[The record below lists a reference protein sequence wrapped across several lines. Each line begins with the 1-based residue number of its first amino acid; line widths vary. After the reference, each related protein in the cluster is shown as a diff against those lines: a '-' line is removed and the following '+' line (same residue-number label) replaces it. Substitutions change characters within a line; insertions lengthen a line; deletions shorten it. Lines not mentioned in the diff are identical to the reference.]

1 MQITYKIMKIL
12 GVVTMKLSNKAMQI
26 SPSLTLAITAKAKKM
41 KADGIDVI
49 GFGAGEPDFNTPK
62 NIQDAAIK
70 AIQEGL
76 TRYTAA
82 SGIAELKDAIVNK
95 FKVDNNLIY
104 KSSQIV
110 ISTGAKQCLANALQ
124 AILNPGD
131 EVLVGAPYWVSYP
144 ELIQL
149 ADGKAVF
156 VDTKEENAFKLT
168 VEALEKA
175 TTNKTKAVILNSPNN
190 PTGTVY
196 TKEELVKL
204 AEFAKEKDLLIISDE
219 IYEKLLYGVE
229 GHISIASISEDAYNR
244 TIVINGVS
252 KAYAMTGWRI
262 GYAATSEE
270 ITKLMSNI
278 QSHTT
283 SNPCS
288 ISQYASVEALN
299 GDQSEVEN
307 MKKQF
312 KARRDFMVDRINSIN
327 NLSCVKPEGAFYVM
341 VNISKILG
349 KEFNGKTIK
358 NSLTFSDLLL
368 EKEKVA
374 VVPGIAFGVD
384 NFIRLSYATS
394 MDNIKN
400 GLDRI
405 EKFVNSIG

>member
-1 MQITYKIMKIL
+1 MIL
-12 GVVTMKLSNKAMQI
+12 SKKAMEI

-70 AIQEGL
+70 AIQQGL

-82 SGIAELKDAIVNK
+82 SGIVELKEAIIK
-95 FKVDNNLIY
+95 KLKEDNNLTY
-104 KSSQIV
+104 KTSQII
-110 ISTGAKQCLANALQ
+110 ISTGAKQCLANVFQ

-131 EVLVGAPYWVSYP
+131 EVIVGIPYWVSYP

-149 ADGKAVF
+149 ADGVPVF
-156 VDTKEENAFKLT
+156 ADSEESNAFKLT
-168 VEALEKA
+168 VEALEKVV
-175 TTNKTKAVILNSPNN
+175 TEKTKAIIINSPNN

-196 TKEELVKL
+196 TKGELEAL
-204 AEFAKEKDLLIISDE
+204 ANFAKEKELLIISDE
-219 IYEKLLYGVE
+219 IYEKLLYGEE
-229 GHISIASISEDAYNR
+229 GHISIASLSEDAYNR

-262 GYAATSEE
+262 GYAAASEKITS
-270 ITKLMSNI
+270 LMSNI

-299 GDQSEVEN
+299 GDQSEVEA
-307 MKKQF
+307 MKKEF
-312 KARRDFMVDRINSIN
+312 KARRDFMVDKINSIN

-341 VNISKILG
+341 VNISKLLNKEVDG
-349 KEFNGKTIK
+349 KLIK
-358 NSLTFSDLLL
+358 DSLSFSDLLL

-374 VVPGIAFGVD
+374 VIPGIAFGVD

-405 EKFVNSIG
+405 ERFVNTIK

>member
-1 MQITYKIMKIL
+1 
-12 GVVTMKLSNKAMQI
+12 MKLSNKAMQI

-62 NIQDAAIK
+62 NIQEAGIK

-82 SGIAELKDAIVNK
+82 SGIAELKDAIVKK
-95 FKVDNNLIY
+95 FKADNNLNY
-104 KSSQIV
+104 KPSQII

-156 VDTKEENAFKLT
+156 VETREENAFKLT

-175 TTNKTKAVILNSPNN
+175 STNKTKAFILNSPNN

-204 AEFAKEKDLLIISDE
+204 AEFAKKNDLLIISDE
-219 IYEKLLYGVE
+219 IYEKLLYGEE

-252 KAYAMTGWRI
+252 KAYAMTGWRL
-262 GYAATSEE
+262 GYAASSEE

-341 VNISKILG
+341 VNISKVLG
-349 KEFNGKTIK
+349 KEFDGKVIK
-358 NSLTFSDLLL
+358 DSLTFSDLLL

-374 VVPGIAFGVD
+374 VIPGIAFGVD

-405 EKFVNSIG
+405 EKFVSSIG